1 MLPNTPIMVRI
12 PARHASRYVRS
23 AVLLATLVG
32 CGTTVPV
39 SQQGSYGTSG
49 DSSLVGGSSTT
60 GGSAGGTNGV
70 GGSTGGGA
78 TGGSGAGTGG
88 SSPTG
93 LGTGT
98 TTGPGTTGTGGA
110 GGSSSGPIGG
120 TTGPV
125 VSNSAPLKVGV
136 FYLNGGNQLIS
147 SAFPGSSVSFGD
159 GKREATA
166 IIDDINKRH
175 LAGPHRI
182 EPVWIAIEATDND
195 AARQQK
201 CLGAVQDN
209 HPVALMAIFNLTEG
223 LAKCVQQS
231 NTLMIDVAL
240 GAGDEHLYAQAK
252 NLAFSPSQM
261 TRDAEQKLV
270 LTLAH
275 QQGKLP
281 AGKTVGLI
289 DQADDPMY
297 PRVMRNTVI
306 PLLRSWGVPYIEQS
320 LSSGS
325 DTSGMNN
332 AVLKFKTSNVDT
344 VVFSLGSGGIPEVL
358 FMQSADQQ
366 QFRPAYL
373 MGDST
378 DTNFVGSQAPDA
390 QIKRIWGAGTYPLAN
405 VQADQYPSSANEKKC
420 LTVLNNA
427 IGGYSS
433 RYSSLTGTLYC
444 EILYSFA
451 FVAERT
457 AGAVSSSAWSQTF
470 HGLGSTYSPVTT
482 FSTTFRPG
490 RPDGASS
497 YRQLGYSAGC
507 NCITYTSAVRRVPAP

>member
-1 MLPNTPIMVRI
+1 MPKPSRMVRLS
-12 PARHASRYVRS
+12 SRRVCS
-23 AVLLATLVG
+23 TALLAVLAG
-32 CGTTVPV
+32 CGTTVPAA
-39 SQQGSYGTSG
+39 QQGGYGSG
-49 DSSLVGGSSTT
+49 GGSSLVDGSSTT
-60 GGSAGGTNGV
+60 GASAGGTTSGLD
-70 GGSTGGGA
+70 GSSTAGSTAGSVSAGGTGSSGTSGTGGA
-78 TGGSGAGTGG
+78 TGAGTSGTGG
-88 SSPTG
+88 LDGSTSG
-93 LGTGT
+93 VAGT
-98 TTGPGTTGTGGA
+98 T
-110 GGSSSGPIGG
+110 SSGGG
-120 TTGPV
+120 PA
-125 VSNSAPLKVGV
+125 NSAPLKVGV
-136 FYLNGGNQLIS
+136 FYLNGGNQVIS

-175 LAGPHRI
+175 LAGAHKLV
-182 EPVWIAIEATDND
+182 PVWIAIEATDND
-195 AARQQK
+195 ASRQQK

-231 NTLMIDVAL
+231 STLMIDVAL
-240 GAGDEHLYAQAK
+240 GAGDEHLYSQAK

-275 QQGKLP
+275 QQGELP

-289 DQADDPMY
+289 DQSDDPMY
-297 PRVMRNTVI
+297 PRVMRTTVI
-306 PLLRSWGVPYIEQS
+306 PLLKSWGVPYIEQS

-325 DTSGMNN
+325 DTSGMYN
-332 AVLKFKTSNVDT
+332 AVLKFKTSKVDT

-378 DTNFVGSQAPDA
+378 DTNFVGSQAPAA
-390 QIKRIWGAGTYPLAN
+390 QIKRISGAGTYPLAN
-405 VQADQYPSSANEKKC
+405 VQADQYPSSANERKR
-420 LTVLNNA
+420 LAVLNKA
-427 IGGYSS
+427 IGGYNS

-451 FVAERT
+451 FVADRT
-457 AGAVSSSAWSQTF
+457 AGVITSSAWSQTF
-470 HGLGSTYSPVTT
+470 HALGSAYQPVTT
-482 FSTTFRPG
+482 FSTRFRPG
-490 RPDGASS
+490 RPDGASG
-497 YRQLGYSAGC
+497 YRALGYGAAC
-507 NCITYTSAVRRVPAP
+507 NCITYTSPVRAVPAS